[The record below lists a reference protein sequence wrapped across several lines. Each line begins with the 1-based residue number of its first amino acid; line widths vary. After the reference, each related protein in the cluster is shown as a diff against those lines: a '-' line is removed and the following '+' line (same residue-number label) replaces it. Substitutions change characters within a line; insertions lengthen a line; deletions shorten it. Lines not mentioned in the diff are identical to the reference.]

1 MSIKDIAHLLR
12 LLTDWMIELEC
23 CSKFSSRMDE
33 YIRVCGTAI
42 DLLNELIRRGMV
54 ALPIDKNLVK
64 RGGET
69 EVIDDK
75 FVAAFMQDDPDAGK
89 ELPGGLADKPTY
101 TRAEVDQ
108 IVQDT
113 IKSTMAAMQGQPAE
127 QNDNDLE
134 EKEDYNDGREE
145 SGEENGE
152 D

>member
-1 MSIKDIAHLLR
+1 M
-12 LLTDWMIELEC
+12 
-23 CSKFSSRMDE
+23 
-33 YIRVCGTAI
+33 
-42 DLLNELIRRGMV
+42 
-54 ALPIDKNLVK
+54 
-64 RGGET
+64 
-69 EVIDDK
+69 IDDK

-127 QNDNDLE
+127 QNDIDNDLE

>member
-1 MSIKDIAHLLR
+1 M
-12 LLTDWMIELEC
+12 
-23 CSKFSSRMDE
+23 
-33 YIRVCGTAI
+33 
-42 DLLNELIRRGMV
+42 
-54 ALPIDKNLVK
+54 
-64 RGGET
+64 
-69 EVIDDK
+69 IDDK

-127 QNDNDLE
+127 NNDNELE
-134 EKEDYNDGREE
+134 EKEEYNDGREE
-145 SGEENGE
+145 SGEENRE